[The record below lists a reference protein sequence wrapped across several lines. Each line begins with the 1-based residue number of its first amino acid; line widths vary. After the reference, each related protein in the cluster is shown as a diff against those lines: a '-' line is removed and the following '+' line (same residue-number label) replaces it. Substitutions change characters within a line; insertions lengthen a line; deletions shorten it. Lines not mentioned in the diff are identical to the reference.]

1 MRNVITT
8 ALAAIAAS
16 GFLDGSVAAQTN
28 AAPPGEPKHGYTIYV
43 VQGCY
48 ECHGYQGQG
57 NGRRGL
63 GGGGGDVGPII
74 APKPPAWTAFIKQV
88 RTPRSIMPTY
98 STNILSDKDAADIY
112 AYLSSIP
119 DAKDPKSI
127 PLLNSVTTQPA
138 GGGSK

>member
-1 MRNVITT
+1 MRTT
-8 ALAAIAAS
+8 LFGALAALAAS
-16 GFLDGSVAAQTN
+16 GLLYGTVAAQST
-28 AAPPGEPKHGYTIYV
+28 APPGDPKHGQSVFV
-43 VQGCY
+43 VEGCY

-74 APKPPAWTAFIKQV
+74 APKPPSWTAYIKQV

-112 AYLSSIP
+112 AYLVSIP
-119 DAKDPKSI
+119 DAKDPKAI
-127 PLLNSVTTQPA
+127 PLLNAVTLTPA
-138 GGGSK
+138 GGSAR